1 MIVLFISIFLMQL
14 ALGIQRTAFNNFAND
29 IIGVSPAQLGFVQ
42 SIREVPGLLTVVL
55 IGAVSFLSQS
65 SVIGICGIF
74 IAAGLAWHA
83 FSSTFLQLIG
93 ATIVLSIGFH
103 MLYPMQ
109 GAMILSLAKK
119 GEKGLRMGQFSG
131 AQAAA
136 SLVAI
141 GSVYLLAE
149 WFTDVTYYQIIFWIA
164 AVLALAAGVLMLVQ
178 GKKEGRAEVRVPT
191 FVFRRNYMSFYV
203 LRLLTAS
210 QRHVFNTFAVFLMV
224 HEYGISVQ
232 TVAILMAVSNGLAIY
247 VRPLIGRVVDAWGP
261 RGALVAG
268 YSVATGTA
276 LIYAFVPVLQL
287 LYIAYCLDALVAGLE
302 TAISVHLDQ
311 IADTADIAPSLAMGS
326 TINHILGLIIPVVGG
341 MLWHSIGYHA
351 TFIMGAAVTLVCVIY
366 SSTLKGPAEAVG

>member
-1 MIVLFISIFLMQL
+1 M
-14 ALGIQRTAFNNFAND
+14 
-29 IIGVSPAQLGFVQ
+29 GFVQ

-65 SVIGICGIF
+65 SVVGICGIF
-74 IAAGLAWHA
+74 IAMGLALHS
-83 FSSTFLQLIG
+83 FSATFLQLLG

-109 GAMILSLAKK
+109 GAMILSLSAK

-141 GSVYLLAE
+141 GTVYLLAE
-149 WFTDVTYYQIIFWIA
+149 WFTDVTYYRIIFWIA
-164 AVLALAAGVLMLVQ
+164 AVMALIAGVLMLLQ
-178 GKKEGRAEVRVPT
+178 GKREGRNEVRVPT

-247 VRPLIGRVVDAWGP
+247 VRPMIGRLVDAWGP
-261 RGALVAG
+261 RGTLIAG

-276 LIYAFVPVLQL
+276 LVYAFVPVLYL

-341 MLWHSIGYHA
+341 MLWHSLGYHA

-366 SSTLKGPAEAVG
+366 SSTLKRPAQAAG